1 MKLCVCLSLVSSTIA
16 LEDSPKTAFDLN
28 KLNCF
33 CSTRKWSDGIRRN
46 AKWTEPGVNYEW
58 ETYFIGFHALLS
70 SSTMPIHFST
80 NKDIIIFPFFSFELG
95 DDANL
100 GDLSCNSLLPP
111 RLFTGP
117 LVLFSASTA
126 WRMFRQQSW
135 THPDKFYKC
144 ISLKLTR
151 NAKVLTLLKIRDA
164 AFGALR
170 MAAAAISGLAK
181 MISIFFTSALCC
193 WLTLS
198 LLQFFDEVFVSSG
211 RFLSD
216 SFIIII
222 FIAAALIITI
232 GINQQCNGG
241 EICEARGLVSGTGE
255 VHRLDPAFG
264 FCWGCLLFSYH
275 FSIEYT
281 VLWKLLR

>member
-1 MKLCVCLSLVSSTIA
+1 MTWCIQPEESSISSSRTQPNTNVSLQNTYKYSFLQNDLISLNFDLLNSYDLNVTEQCISINEIVRLSVPRVLDHCLG
-16 LEDSPKTAFDLN
+16 DSPKTASDLN

-46 AKWTEPGVNYEW
+46 AKWTEPGVIYEW

-144 ISLKLTR
+144 ITQAHTQCESFYIIEDTR
-151 NAKVLTLLKIRDA
+151 CSIWSIKD
-164 AFGALR
+164 GGCGYLR
-170 MAAAAISGLAK
+170 FSKDDLH
-181 MISIFFTSALCC
+181 
-193 WLTLS
+193 
-198 LLQFFDEVFVSSG
+198 
-211 RFLSD
+211 FL
-216 SFIIII
+216 
-222 FIAAALIITI
+222 
-232 GINQQCNGG
+232 
-241 EICEARGLVSGTGE
+241 
-255 VHRLDPAFG
+255 H
-264 FCWGCLLFSYH
+264 
-275 FSIEYT
+275 
-281 VLWKLLR
+281 

>member
-16 LEDSPKTAFDLN
+16 LEDSPKTASDLN

-46 AKWTEPGVNYEW
+46 AKWTEPGVIYEW

-144 ISLKLTR
+144 ITQAHTQCESFYIIEDTR
-151 NAKVLTLLKIRDA
+151 CSIWSIKD
-164 AFGALR
+164 GGCGYLR
-170 MAAAAISGLAK
+170 FSKDDLH
-181 MISIFFTSALCC
+181 
-193 WLTLS
+193 
-198 LLQFFDEVFVSSG
+198 
-211 RFLSD
+211 FL
-216 SFIIII
+216 
-222 FIAAALIITI
+222 
-232 GINQQCNGG
+232 
-241 EICEARGLVSGTGE
+241 
-255 VHRLDPAFG
+255 H
-264 FCWGCLLFSYH
+264 
-275 FSIEYT
+275 
-281 VLWKLLR
+281 